1 MLKIVVA
8 GLYMVITCIF
18 FLRFVLNFVVIYST
32 PKIVNVLFDDNI
44 VNLSYIIIVSF
55 CAYIFIFYFS
65 WINKRSTI

>member
-1 MLKIVVA
+1 
-8 GLYMVITCIF
+8 
-18 FLRFVLNFVVIYST
+18 LNFVVIYST